1 MGKRKD
7 VAVEDEVKRAESP
20 VDDGGHRKK
29 HKKKH
34 KKHKKKEYTAEL
46 SSETCTSDSTGQPQL
61 KLKIKIGGMTLGT
74 KNIPKIATPED
85 SSEGEASKQW
95 EDEDSNQ
102 PPEEVQPSITQK
114 EADEKEEE
122 EWLEALEKGELDDN
136 GELKKMRDPA
146 LLTARQRALRYGT
159 PEATQHLLELPSGY
173 KPKEETE
180 EMIQKRRQRAQK
192 RRMQA
197 AKKNEESKKKTVE
210 RLLKREATKQKQ
222 QKAKT
227 VRSKGHIPIVTYINS
242 HDKVTLSFPPGVTY
256 PLTPQVTPP
265 PPKPQQKCGVPGCT
279 KQKRYSCSKTG
290 VPLCSLE
297 CYRKNKK
304 SHGMA

>member
-7 VAVEDEVKRAESP
+7 AAAEEEVKRAESP
-20 VDDGGHRKK
+20 VDEGGHRKK

-34 KKHKKKEYTAEL
+34 KKHRKKEYTAEL

-95 EDEDSNQ
+95 EDEDSTQ
-102 PPEEVQPSITQK
+102 PPEETQPSITQK

-159 PEATQHLLELPSGY
+159 PEATQHLLELPSGSR
-173 KPKEETE
+173 PHHPNPSRNAECPVVPT
-180 EMIQKRRQRAQK
+180 RRDIP
-192 RRMQA
+192 
-197 AKKNEESKKKTVE
+197 VL
-210 RLLKREATKQKQ
+210 RL
-222 QKAKT
+222 
-227 VRSKGHIPIVTYINS
+227 GF
-242 HDKVTLSFPPGVTY
+242 LSV
-256 PLTPQVTPP
+256 
-265 PPKPQQKCGVPGCT
+265 
-279 KQKRYSCSKTG
+279 
-290 VPLCSLE
+290 
-297 CYRKNKK
+297 
-304 SHGMA
+304 A